1 MRYLLNLR
9 KYTWCWIG
17 AGVDGLRVASAA
29 HVRMRA
35 GLLPVRAKSHRKSSR
50 WFLPFSVFHRSI
62 AVGCELSLHPKM
74 RTYKNEVHHEHFGIK
89 NLALGSLSTLAVV
102 ETLLNPRTEGFSGP
116 PSPLGM

>member
-1 MRYLLNLR
+1 M
-9 KYTWCWIG
+9 
-17 AGVDGLRVASAA
+17 DGLRVASAA